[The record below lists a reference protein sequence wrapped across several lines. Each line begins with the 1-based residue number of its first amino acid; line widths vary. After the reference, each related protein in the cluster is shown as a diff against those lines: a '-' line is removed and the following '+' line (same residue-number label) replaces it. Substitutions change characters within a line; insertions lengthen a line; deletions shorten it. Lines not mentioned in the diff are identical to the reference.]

1 MPISGNDSEME
12 KLGWVKSLIYETIMC
27 NENTQ
32 GRPILTE
39 RDFYAENQRCGT
51 CKSNEYVWLL
61 VHDFDYR
68 GGVFAGCSR
77 CRRTWGVL
85 GEQEVSSEKTVEV
98 TTKRYRY
105 MHAILMNRPDAFRV
119 DAERIVDFDFSQL
132 EPILNKYDK
141 TVDHRA
147 AAEVISPER
156 FTRRA

>member
-1 MPISGNDSEME
+1 MPISGNDEEMA

-51 CKSNEYVWLL
+51 CRSNEYVWLL

-85 GEQEVSSEKTVEV
+85 GEQEVSSEKTTEV
-98 TTKRYRY
+98 TPEKAIEILERTKQPIPPALKVLLQDIRAVEARKRRGLP
-105 MHAILMNRPDAFRV
+105 ARPKRV
-119 DAERIVDFDFSQL
+119 GE
-132 EPILNKYDK
+132 
-141 TVDHRA
+141 
-147 AAEVISPER
+147 
-156 FTRRA
+156 